1 MEKDIFLEKKYR
13 DTPLPPVHILS
24 SKSWD
29 LKDSAEQYYSVK
41 LRFEDSIH
49 NLYYFVKR
57 MLKVKVI

>member
-1 MEKDIFLEKKYR
+1 MEKDIFLEKKVQGH
-13 DTPLPPVHILS
+13 PPPPCLY

-29 LKDSAEQYYSVK
+29 LKDSAEQYYIVN